1 MHPSSNDNWF
11 DGMDTAALADGFSAS
26 FMDKVRL
33 VKSAVDSGLK
43 SMYVAS
49 AQIPH
54 TAPSSFLSTLTL
66 VTAAEAARLIQ
77 AAPTKTSPLDTLPIS
92 LLKQCTAELS
102 SVVAHLANRSF
113 TVGCFPTLMK
123 VGLVTPLLK
132 HPGLDT
138 SEYKNFRPITNL
150 TTV

>member
-1 MHPSSNDNWF
+1 
-11 DGMDTAALADGFSAS
+11 MDTAALADGFSA
-26 FMDKVRL
+26 FFVDKVRL
-33 VKSAVDSGLK
+33 VKSAVNSGSK

-49 AQIPH
+49 PQIPH
-54 TAPSSFLSTLTL
+54 TAPSSFLSAFTL
-66 VTAAEAARLIQ
+66 VTAAEVARLIQ

-102 SVVAHLANRSF
+102 SVIAYLANQSF
-113 TVGCFPTLMK
+113 TVDRFPTLLK

-138 SEYKNFRPITNL
+138 SEYKNFRPITTSQQSQKPL
-150 TTV
+150 RDWH